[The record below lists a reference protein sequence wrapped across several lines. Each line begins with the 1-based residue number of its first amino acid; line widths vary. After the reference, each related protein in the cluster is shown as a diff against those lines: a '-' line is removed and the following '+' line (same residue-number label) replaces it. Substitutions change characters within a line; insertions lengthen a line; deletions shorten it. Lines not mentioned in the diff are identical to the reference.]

1 MSITIRRAEPTDF
14 EAYQQIY
21 SAPKAIAGT
30 LQMPYP
36 SVAQWKK
43 KIENPSDEIVSLVAC
58 VGDEKL
64 VVGAISVVM
73 TKRPRRK
80 HSAIIGMGVRDDWH
94 GNGIGTAL
102 MQAAVDLADNWLNLT
117 RLELSVFVD
126 NPAAI
131 HIYKK
136 FGFEI
141 EGTIRQFAFRDG
153 EYVDAY
159 MMGRLRP

>member
-1 MSITIRRAEPTDF
+1 MNITIRRTEPADF
-14 EAYQQIY
+14 EALQQVY
-21 SAPKAIAGT
+21 SAPQAIWGT

-36 SVAQWKK
+36 SAAQWKK
-43 KIENPSDEIVSLVAC
+43 KIENTPDDLISLVAC
-58 VGDEKL
+58 VDDEQL
-64 VVGAISVVM
+64 VVGSITVG
-73 TKRPRRK
+73 TNKRARRK
-80 HSAIIGMGVRDDWH
+80 HVGMIGMGVRDDWH
-94 GNGIGTAL
+94 GKGIGTAL
-102 MQAAVDLADNWLNLT
+102 MQAAVDLADKWLNLT
-117 RLELSVFVD
+117 RLELQVFVD

-141 EGTIRQFAFRDG
+141 EGTMRQFVFRDG